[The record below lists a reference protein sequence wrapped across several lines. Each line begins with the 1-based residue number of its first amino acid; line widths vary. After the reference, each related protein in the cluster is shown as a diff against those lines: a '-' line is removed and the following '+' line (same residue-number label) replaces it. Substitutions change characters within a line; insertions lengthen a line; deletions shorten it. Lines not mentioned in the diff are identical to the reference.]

1 MTSGPIS
8 GIPLG
13 QSFSRSCQST
23 TPTLR
28 DIQEKNLGGVSS
40 GHANPQLHPE
50 NSQVMSPNL
59 PGPVQP
65 LHPAPST
72 PPLALEIKAP
82 TSSSLASPQ
91 LSLTRAATLTHT
103 VSPCST
109 AQSAERMQAIIQ
121 QSDDHVPANPVATSF
136 QSDLSLENRELEE
149 LPQNRWLETAGLPSR
164 PNAQEE
170 QPLHCTEATQLNQ
183 SNPDALWHPLRPAT
197 TFQDAFATLRSWQST
212 FLTALHD
219 LQARPDP
226 LDLLCSILPLFD
238 ALAFSDTEFFLKIS
252 SLTRFSCVCVDR
264 TLENLFAF
272 IAGLDA
278 ELALKA
284 TQEKETRSRKEQ
296 SQGTR
301 QRGEENTAPKED
313 SKSKRQGDQ
322 EEDSKDTREDLRAPQ
337 LQVRTESPKP
347 KCSGTQERRDLEGFK
362 TQLL

>member
-170 QPLHCTEATQLNQ
+170 QPLHCTEATAAQPEQPRCLVASAETKQ
-183 SNPDALWHPLRPAT
+183 RHFRM
-197 TFQDAFATLRSWQST
+197 R
-212 FLTALHD
+212 
-219 LQARPDP
+219 
-226 LDLLCSILPLFD
+226 LLPSGLGSPPSLLPCTICRLGPIHWTYFVPILPLFD

-278 ELALKA
+278 ELASKA

-296 SQGTR
+296 SQGTP
-301 QRGEENTAPKED
+301 A
-313 SKSKRQGDQ
+313 
-322 EEDSKDTREDLRAPQ
+322 
-337 LQVRTESPKP
+337 
-347 KCSGTQERRDLEGFK
+347 ERRREHSTEGRQQEQKARRSGGGF
-362 TQLL
+362 QGYP